1 MTPEY
6 YPPLSTVSG
15 PPPHVPKS
23 LQSIHIPASIQRT
36 DRPWDHSTPSA
47 MNVVPKIPGVQSF
60 SIQPPPSYAH
70 APFPRSMATTA
81 TTSNPVCS
89 FTAQPCSSLP
99 PSFCVCASL
108 SPVRPVVVGLV
119 VVATAFHPST
129 RRPDA
134 VFVAAG
140 STMSTS
146 SFTIGDT
153 AERTTDRTN
162 PPVCYCCISCHSLLA
177 VSVELSLFL
186 LSPLLLLLLLT
197 MTPTKQHPVGSF
209 LGLPF
214 GRSVSSSSAAVAD
227 DEAEQGRAEQ
237 Q

>member
-1 MTPEY
+1 MLSISKCSHDIYDARILPSLVNCIGTASARPEI
-6 YPPLSTVSG
+6 PTVH
-15 PPPHVPKS
+15 PHLGKHP
-23 LQSIHIPASIQRT
+23 T
-36 DRPWDHSTPSA
+36 DRPTLGSQHAIGNECRSH
-47 MNVVPKIPGVQSF
+47 IPGVQSF

-70 APFPRSMATTA
+70 APFPRSMA

-134 VFVAAG
+134 VFVAAR

-153 AERTTDRTN
+153 AERTSERTN
-162 PPVCYCCISCHSLLA
+162 PPVCY
-177 VSVELSLFL
+177 SVYRATHCW
-186 LSPLLLLLLLT
+186 P
-197 MTPTKQHPVGSF
+197 
-209 LGLPF
+209 
-214 GRSVSSSSAAVAD
+214 SA
-227 DEAEQGRAEQ
+227 
-237 Q
+237 